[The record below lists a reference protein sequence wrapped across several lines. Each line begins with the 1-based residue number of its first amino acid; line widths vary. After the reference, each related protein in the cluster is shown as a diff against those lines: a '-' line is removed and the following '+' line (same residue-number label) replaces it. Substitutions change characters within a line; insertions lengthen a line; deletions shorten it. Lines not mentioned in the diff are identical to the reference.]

1 MPSLRCT
8 QDDLNGTD
16 IKGKIV
22 ICTSPNPPRMTNGPL
37 AYFSVAWQD
46 IVNGGGTG
54 LIFVQ
59 YTTDILQDLG
69 DFPCVLVD
77 IDTGKKIKKYIASAR
92 YTTSWILISTY
103 NNAHNKLDQFFLYH
117 ELSLSPVKFWS
128 FQAAHRWR
136 RLNQPAPVQ
145 VPC

>member
-16 IKGKIV
+16 IEGKIV
-22 ICTSPNPPRMTNGPL
+22 LCATQHSPTTKGPF
-37 AYFSVAWQD
+37 AYLSDARQNV
-46 IVNGGGTG
+46 VNGGGTG

-59 YTTDILQDLG
+59 YTTDILEESDG
-69 DFPCVLVD
+69 FPYVLVD
-77 IDTGKKIKKYIASAR
+77 IDTGKKIKKYIDSAR

-145 VPC
+145 VAC